1 MCTEIESP
9 AEVDPIGHRK
19 VPLTMLWKDPLTCCC
34 ISFQSNMQSAC
45 VSWTR
50 SSAASLCKRPQYS
63 AEAGLCLCLQVVSF
77 RGNVQTRLRKL
88 NEKVVDATLLALAGL
103 KRLSMDDKLTSILS
117 TEDMLPAV
125 AQVRMAVGCLCLS
138 ELLAQ
143 RL

>member
-1 MCTEIESP
+1 M
-9 AEVDPIGHRK
+9 
-19 VPLTMLWKDPLTCCC
+19 
-34 ISFQSNMQSAC
+34 
-45 VSWTR
+45 
-50 SSAASLCKRPQYS
+50 
-63 AEAGLCLCLQVVSF
+63 CLQVVSF

-125 AQVRMAVGCLCLS
+125 AQVRRAVGCLCLR
-138 ELLAQ
+138 ELLAE